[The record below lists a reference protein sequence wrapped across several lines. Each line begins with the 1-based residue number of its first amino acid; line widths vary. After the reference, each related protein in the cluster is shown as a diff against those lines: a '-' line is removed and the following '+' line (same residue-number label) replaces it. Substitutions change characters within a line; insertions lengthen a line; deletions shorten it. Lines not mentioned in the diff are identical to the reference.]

1 MSEDFSAPSWEL
13 LPFELLEKIFSFV
26 PKHMLNII
34 GQVCSSWKDAVHYS
48 AVKLLMSCIGAG
60 QLEEKQIERFG
71 WRTSA
76 AWDHDNDKCSC
87 IDLAFNFFLKKS
99 SVLVHGISPDE
110 VFVCNPAT
118 MSDKVFY
125 MDVDTES
132 KVFLRVIDRLDA
144 GSQPQNLE
152 LPVQTHEHDEHDE
165 HALVACDNL
174 LAVLIKKACGIL
186 KVFLWNRESETWLA
200 DLDISHFFPKCYMS
214 YVTMSRNLLALT
226 VSANPTSDEA
236 GFKSLFWRLDTKHPD
251 DSSPQFLGI
260 VTGNIGNHV
269 YTVTM
274 NEKWI
279 VLGGSDGIRS
289 IEKTRL
295 FSGDQNHVAVEA
307 QQVNPE
313 LPQNPWQA
321 VKLNDMDYTS
331 FHATLEPGSSNRLGI
346 VISALDFC
354 DIFKIL
360 NLATGETVFR
370 VPVERNLFPVR
381 WLAGNFYFI
390 MKLQSKKDKGI
401 ILQVVVF
408 DPSRSRGSN
417 SVAELEK
424 EEDCLLSGT
433 IVNCFGATAIPVG
446 YHRSEIHMIHIDYFG
461 LVLMVHW
468 HIVPP
473 TLFIASF

>member
-1 MSEDFSAPSWEL
+1 
-13 LPFELLEKIFSFV
+13 
-26 PKHMLNII
+26 
-34 GQVCSSWKDAVHYS
+34 
-48 AVKLLMSCIGAG
+48 
-60 QLEEKQIERFG
+60 
-71 WRTSA
+71 
-76 AWDHDNDKCSC
+76 
-87 IDLAFNFFLKKS
+87 
-99 SVLVHGISPDE
+99 
-110 VFVCNPAT
+110 
-118 MSDKVFY
+118 
-125 MDVDTES
+125 
-132 KVFLRVIDRLDA
+132 
-144 GSQPQNLE
+144 
-152 LPVQTHEHDEHDE
+152 
-165 HALVACDNL
+165 
-174 LAVLIKKACGIL
+174 
-186 KVFLWNRESETWLA
+186 
-200 DLDISHFFPKCYMS
+200 
-214 YVTMSRNLLALT
+214 MSRNLLALT

-321 VKLNDMDYTS
+321 VKLNDIDYTS
-331 FHATLEPGSSNRLGI
+331 FVATATLEPGSSNRLGI

-424 EEDCLLSGT
+424 EEACLLSGPT
-433 IVNCFGATAIPVG
+433 VSYSGATDI
-446 YHRSEIHMIHIDYFG
+446 YYMINTRHMDYLG
-461 LVLMVHW
+461 LVMV
-468 HIVPP
+468 VPP
-473 TLFIASF
+473 TLLYIIQIFLD